1 MEKKLNRFDRFI
13 RRVVISWRIVWRE
26 QHVVVLY
33 VDKENFI
40 RVIKGKP
47 LKTVDIAFTGMMKH
61 QSGQIIKDTAGMIS
75 DIDLLCAKAE
85 FDSRVE
91 ESQSQAKNKPA

>member
-1 MEKKLNRFDRFI
+1 MEKKLNRFHRFI
-13 RRVVISWRIVWRE
+13 RRVVIAWRVVWRE

-33 VDKENFI
+33 VDKANFI
-40 RVIKGKP
+40 RVIQGKG
-47 LKTVDIAFTGMMKH
+47 LKTVDVAFAGMMQH
-61 QSGQIIKDTAGMIS
+61 QSGQIIKNTAGMIC

-91 ESQSQAKNKPA
+91 ESQQ